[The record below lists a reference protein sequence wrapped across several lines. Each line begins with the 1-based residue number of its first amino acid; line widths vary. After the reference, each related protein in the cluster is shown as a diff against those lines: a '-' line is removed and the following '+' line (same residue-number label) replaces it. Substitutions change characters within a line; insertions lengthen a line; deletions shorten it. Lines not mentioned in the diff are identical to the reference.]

1 MFCVLPVFDP
11 IIDIVNQITQSAFL
25 CLVVGQPQN
34 SFLDRF
40 GKVRDSLLGL
50 LLTRH
55 GLFVGEATL
64 ACDRAAPDQGVAED
78 GSLEELLVVRE
89 HLIRG
94 LAVKNLVLRLEMGRS
109 LSLFKWLLS

>member
-1 MFCVLPVFDP
+1 MLPVFDP

-34 SFLDRF
+34 SFLNRF

-64 ACDRAAPDQGVAED
+64 ASDRAAPDQGVAED
-78 GSLEELLVVRE
+78 GSLEKHLVIRE
-89 HLIRG
+89 NLIGG
-94 LAVKNLVLRLEMGRS
+94 LAVENFVLRLEISRG
-109 LSLFKWLLS
+109 LHFLKWLLS